1 MYRMLVPVDVDET
14 RAGAQ
19 AEAVLD
25 LAAEMDDLQVEVLY
39 VHEEIDA
46 PADEAGT
53 AYIDAINE
61 NLQNLQGLPDSTA
74 TFVDRLREAGVDA
87 DVHSVTGDPA
97 TAILELADEF
107 QVDTI
112 VLGARRRSPVGKVLF
127 GSVTQSVI
135 LDSDCPVTVAP
146 EPRTEQ

>member
-19 AEAVLD
+19 ADAVLD
-25 LAAEMDDLQVEVLY
+25 VAAEMSDLQVDVLF

-46 PADEAGT
+46 PGDEAGT

-61 NLQNLQGLPDSTA
+61 NLQNLQGLPEST
-74 TFVDRLREAGVDA
+74 TVLVDRLREAGVDA
-87 DVHSVTGDPA
+87 EVHSVTGDPA
-97 TAILELADEF
+97 TAILELAAEF
-107 QVDTI
+107 DVDTI

-135 LDSDCPVTVAP
+135 LDSDCPVTVTP
-146 EPRTEQ
+146 EPRSK